1 MLTPRQKRLLDDLAG
16 RYFGVYPGIVV
27 NNRDPDGLG
36 RLLVRMPTLF
46 LDPGRDTLA
55 WARVALPYAGPGYGM
70 WLPPQIDD
78 EVLVAFEAGDLER
91 PWVIG
96 RAWNGLDLPPKDGTT
111 LGDKGL
117 LIRTPAGY
125 RILIDEAGQVV
136 RVDHPS
142 GMALVIEAGVA
153 RLEDGSGGKVELQD
167 GSAVILQGAGGS
179 PKRLA
184 TEDFVLN
191 VYNSHIHPHPM
202 GPTGGPSVTGGD
214 EHLTSHT
221 RAS

>member
-1 MLTPRQKRLLDDLAG
+1 MLTPRQQRLLDDLAS

-27 NNRDPDGLG
+27 NNRDPAGLG

-55 WARVALPYAGPGYGM
+55 WARVALPYAGSGYGM

-91 PWVIG
+91 PWIIG
-96 RAWNGLDLPPKDGTT
+96 RAWNGLDLPPQDGAA
-111 LGDKGL
+111 LGDQGL

-153 RLEDGSGGKVELQD
+153 RLEDGAGAKIELQD
-167 GSAVILQGAGGS
+167 GSAVILQGAGGA

-184 TEDFVLN
+184 TEAFVLD
-191 VYNSHIHPHPM
+191 VYNNHTHPVLP
-202 GPTGGPSVTGGD
+202 GVTGPPSQPGTD
-214 EHLTSHT
+214 AHLTTHT